1 MNSYVILHRD
11 KVAVAVDLM
20 SATSSSDINRLK
32 TEGFFVEEELIDAK
46 TENEA
51 ISEFQ
56 SSKRCPWKTFP
67 RHQARFGCLCF
78 LMALGLVILQA
89 IAYCS
94 ELREAYGKTEVLLYI
109 QLSILAFA
117 AMCLIYMIFGYLK
130 ILKGQNDR
138 VLLTD

>member
-46 TENEA
+46 TDSEA

-56 SSKRCPWKTFP
+56 SSERCPWKTFP
-67 RHQARFGCLCF
+67 RHKAQLWLLYLFI
-78 LMALGLVILQA
+78 ALGVVINA
-89 IAYCS
+89 AVGDYS
-94 ELREAYGKTEVLLYI
+94 ELKEAWGRIEVLLYI
-109 QLSILAFA
+109 QLSLMSAI

-130 ILKGQNDR
+130 ILKGQNDK

>member
-56 SSKRCPWKTFP
+56 SSERCPWKTFP
-67 RHQARFGCLCF
+67 RHQARFGLLCLF
-78 LMALGLVILQA
+78 MALGLAILQA

-94 ELREAYGKTEVLLYI
+94 ELRDAYGKIEVLLYFQI
-109 QLSILAFA
+109 SLLALIV
-117 AMCLIYMIFGYLK
+117 MCLIYMIFGCLS
-130 ILKGQNDR
+130 ILKGQNDK
-138 VLLTD
+138 VLLIH

>member
-46 TENEA
+46 TDSEA

-67 RHQARFGCLCF
+67 RHRARFGLLCF

-109 QLSILAFA
+109 QLSLLAA
-117 AMCLIYMIFGYLK
+117 IAMCLIYMIFGYLK
-130 ILKGQNDR
+130 ILKGQNDK

>member
-56 SSKRCPWKTFP
+56 SSERCPWKTFP
-67 RHQARFGCLCF
+67 RHQARFGLLCL
-78 LMALGLVILQA
+78 LMALGLAILQA

-94 ELREAYGKTEVLLYI
+94 ELRDAYGKIEVLLYFQI
-109 QLSILAFA
+109 SLLALIV
-117 AMCLIYMIFGYLK
+117 MCLIYMIFGCLS
-130 ILKGQNDR
+130 ILKGQNDK
-138 VLLTD
+138 VLLIN

>member
-46 TENEA
+46 TDSEA

-56 SSKRCPWKTFP
+56 SSERCPWKTFP
-67 RHQARFGCLCF
+67 RHKAQLWLLYLFI
-78 LMALGLVILQA
+78 ALGVVINA
-89 IAYCS
+89 AVGDYS
-94 ELREAYGKTEVLLYI
+94 ELKEAWGRIEVLLYI
-109 QLSILAFA
+109 QLSLLAA
-117 AMCLIYMIFGYLK
+117 IAMCLIYMISRCLR
-130 ILKGQNDR
+130 ILKGQNDKI
-138 VLLTD
+138 LLTD

>member
-56 SSKRCPWKTFP
+56 SSERCPWKTFP
-67 RHQARFGCLCF
+67 RHQARFGLLCLF
-78 LMALGLVILQA
+78 MALGLAILQA

-94 ELREAYGKTEVLLYI
+94 ELRDAYGKTEVLLYFQI
-109 QLSILAFA
+109 SLLALIV
-117 AMCLIYMIFGYLK
+117 MCLIYMIFGCLS
-130 ILKGQNDR
+130 ILKGQNDK
-138 VLLTD
+138 VLLIH

>member
-56 SSKRCPWKTFP
+56 SSERCPWKTFP
-67 RHQARFGCLCF
+67 RHQARFGALCL
-78 LMALGLVILQA
+78 LMALGLAILQA

-94 ELREAYGKTEVLLYI
+94 ELRDAYGKTEVLLYFQI
-109 QLSILAFA
+109 SLLALIV
-117 AMCLIYMIFGYLK
+117 MCLIYMIFGCLS
-130 ILKGQNDR
+130 ILKGQNDK
-138 VLLTD
+138 VLLIN